1 MATGHSILDT
11 LNATSKGG
19 QPIGPSGKF
28 RTKDLPISQ
37 LYRNEGNF
45 YGIVEIEELAGKI
58 LMAGLM
64 ENLAVVYDPC
74 PAGQYRIV
82 SGERRWEALK
92 LLVSR
97 GHNEFA
103 VATCNVRTKRSQEE
117 ETIDLILANA
127 QRVKSVED
135 QLQEYSTLKAT
146 LERMRANGQQLEGY
160 DLESGRLRDVIAAIL
175 NKSTTKIAQLE
186 RINGHLIPELRAL
199 LDTGAL
205 KFSAAYNLAGMDEQA
220 QQDAFRRAQDE
231 GREITHQEAK
241 QARTAAQA
249 AAESNPWAS
258 GRCEMVNGACDH
270 YPVIKA
276 NFLHNGQIEN
286 CAGCCQMC
294 NCRDVCDFCCGIVA
308 AQRPVPAVPVKAT
321 EAEPKVATSLC
332 FSCESWD
339 TCMDR
344 TDKTISCQHYM
355 DRNEPAGQD
364 QAPSPVRTYT
374 ESQQPQRN
382 PDEDMIE
389 LIRDCIRFSDLGV
402 DEANGVLEFFDQMAA
417 KWRARR

>member
-28 RTKDLPISQ
+28 RTKDLPITQ

-45 YGIVEIEELAGKI
+45 YAIVEIEELAGMI
-58 LMAGLM
+58 LTAGLL

-103 VATCNVRTKRSQEE
+103 VATCNVRQKRSQEE
-117 ETIDLILANA
+117 ETIDLIAANS

-135 QLQEYSTLKAT
+135 QLQEYSTLKET
-146 LERMRANGQQLEGY
+146 LERMRATGQQLEGY

-175 NKSTTKIAQLE
+175 HKSTTKIAQIE

-199 LDTGAL
+199 LDTGSL
-205 KFSAAYNLAGMDEQA
+205 KFSAAYNLAGLDEQA

-241 QARTAAQA
+241 QARAAAQVA
-249 AAESNPWAS
+249 ADGNPYAS
-258 GRCEMVNGACDH
+258 HRCEMVNGTCEH
-270 YPVIKA
+270 YPVIRA
-276 NFLHNGQIEN
+276 NFMHRGQIEG
-286 CAGCCQMC
+286 CAGCCEAC
-294 NCRDVCDFCCGIVA
+294 LERDACDFCCGIVA
-308 AQRPVPAVPVKAT
+308 ARRPAETVT
-321 EAEPKVATSLC
+321 EAEPKTVTSMC
-332 FSCESWD
+332 FSCTNWE

-344 TDKTISCQHYM
+344 TDKTTSCTQYVNKNALAGK
-355 DRNEPAGQD
+355 DQTPA
-364 QAPSPVRTYT
+364 PVKTYT
-374 ESQQPQRN
+374 AQQPQHAA
-382 PDEDMIE
+382 DGDVIE
-389 LIRDCIRFSDLGV
+389 RIRDCIRYSDLDL
-402 DEANGVLEFFDQMAA
+402 DEIEQTLAYFNDMARA
-417 KWRARR
+417 WRAKR